1 MKIVKEYADYIA
13 TFSKTHWL
21 VITTKNR
28 LSIARAR
35 RIMERLIKKF
45 GIRTY
50 FWIAEPHHEGG
61 FHIHSCID
69 TKAHTTRIKTEIER
83 MSAGGRTQVDKW
95 KFTKDFRGEQY
106 LSKMVGQECVD
117 YDLDQEV

>member
-50 FWIAEPHHEGG
+50 FWIAEPHQEGG

-83 MSAGGRTQVDKW
+83 MSAGGRTQVDGG
-95 KFTKDFRGEQY
+95 GEQY

-117 YDLDQEV
+117 YDLNQEVEST